1 MSFPWTR
8 ESRGALQSPGI
19 IKYRV
24 PLIRTFN
31 YFCDLCL
38 DLKIV
43 QSKFWIQK
51 IDTSHFLIKFK
62 NILEIIKLIYRFTEQ
77 IITMSKTPPK
87 SWSREE
93 LILAINLYC
102 KTPFGK
108 IHYHNPQIIELAEYL
123 GRTPGSVSYKLANF
137 ASIDPSL
144 ERKGASNYSK
154 LDKQTWEEFFNDWN
168 KMAFE
173 SEQIMIRIIGDSF
186 VIENE
191 PIFPEG
197 KTKESIV
204 KTRVNQSFFRQM
216 ILTSYDSKCCIT
228 GLPIKELLVASH
240 IIPWSQNSKTRIDPQ
255 NGLCL
260 NSLHDKAFD
269 QGYITINT
277 SNQVV
282 ISSILED
289 FDQDK
294 VKLITNY
301 KGVNIKLPHRFLPKQ
316 EYLNYHREN
325 IFRA

>member
-1 MSFPWTR
+1 
-8 ESRGALQSPGI
+8 
-19 IKYRV
+19 
-24 PLIRTFN
+24 
-31 YFCDLCL
+31 
-38 DLKIV
+38 
-43 QSKFWIQK
+43 
-51 IDTSHFLIKFK
+51 
-62 NILEIIKLIYRFTEQ
+62 
-77 IITMSKTPPK
+77 MSKTLRK
-87 SWSREE
+87 SWTREE

-108 IHYHNPQIIELAEYL
+108 IHYRNPQIIELAEYL

-144 ERKGASNYSK
+144 ERKGAANTSK
-154 LDKQTWEEFFNDWN
+154 LDKETWKEFFNNWE

-173 SEQIMIRIIGDSF
+173 SEQIMISIYGDS
-186 VIENE
+186 IDIINE
-191 PIFPEG
+191 QKFPEG

-240 IIPWSQNSKTRIDPQ
+240 IIPWSQNSKTRLDPQ

-277 SNQVV
+277 SYQVV
-282 ISSILED
+282 ISRELESY
-289 FDQDK
+289 DQDD
-294 VKLITNY
+294 VKLITYY
-301 KGVNIKLPHRFLPKQ
+301 KGANIKLPRRFLPKQ
-316 EYLNYHREN
+316 EYLNYHRNN

>member
-1 MSFPWTR
+1 
-8 ESRGALQSPGI
+8 
-19 IKYRV
+19 
-24 PLIRTFN
+24 
-31 YFCDLCL
+31 
-38 DLKIV
+38 
-43 QSKFWIQK
+43 
-51 IDTSHFLIKFK
+51 
-62 NILEIIKLIYRFTEQ
+62 
-77 IITMSKTPPK
+77 MSKALYK
-87 SWSREE
+87 SWTREE

-108 IHYHNPQIIELAEYL
+108 IHYRNPKIIELANVL
-123 GRTPGSVSYKLANF
+123 GRSHGSVSYKLANF

-154 LDKQTWEEFFNDWN
+154 LDKETWEEFFNDWD

-173 SEQIMIRIIGDSF
+173 SEQKLIKIYGESINL
-186 VIENE
+186 ENE
-191 PIFPEG
+191 QNIPEG

-289 FDQDK
+289 FDQDD
-294 VKLITNY
+294 VKLITDY
-301 KGVNIKLPHRFLPKQ
+301 KGENIKLPHRFLPKQ

>member
-1 MSFPWTR
+1 
-8 ESRGALQSPGI
+8 
-19 IKYRV
+19 
-24 PLIRTFN
+24 
-31 YFCDLCL
+31 
-38 DLKIV
+38 
-43 QSKFWIQK
+43 
-51 IDTSHFLIKFK
+51 
-62 NILEIIKLIYRFTEQ
+62 
-77 IITMSKTPPK
+77 MSKALYK
-87 SWSREE
+87 SWTREE

-108 IHYHNPQIIELAEYL
+108 IHYRNPKIIELANVL
-123 GRTPGSVSYKLANF
+123 GRSHGSVSYKLANF

-154 LDKQTWEEFFNDWN
+154 LDKETWEEFFNDWD

-173 SEQIMIRIIGDSF
+173 SEQKLIKIYGESINL
-186 VIENE
+186 ENE
-191 PIFPEG
+191 QNIPEG

-277 SNQVV
+277 SYQVV
-282 ISSILED
+282 ISSKLED

>member
-1 MSFPWTR
+1 
-8 ESRGALQSPGI
+8 
-19 IKYRV
+19 
-24 PLIRTFN
+24 
-31 YFCDLCL
+31 
-38 DLKIV
+38 
-43 QSKFWIQK
+43 
-51 IDTSHFLIKFK
+51 
-62 NILEIIKLIYRFTEQ
+62 
-77 IITMSKTPPK
+77 MSKALYK
-87 SWSREE
+87 SWTREE

-108 IHYHNPQIIELAEYL
+108 IHYRNPKIIELANVL
-123 GRTPGSVSYKLANF
+123 GRSHGSVSYKLANF

-154 LDKQTWEEFFNDWN
+154 LDKETWEEFFNDWD

-173 SEQIMIRIIGDSF
+173 SEQKLIKIYGESINL
-186 VIENE
+186 ENE
-191 PIFPEG
+191 QNIPEG

-277 SNQVV
+277 SYQVV
-282 ISSILED
+282 ISSKLED
-289 FDQDK
+289 FDQDD
-294 VKLITNY
+294 VKLITDY
-301 KGVNIKLPHRFLPKQ
+301 KGENIKLPHRFLPKQ

-325 IFRA
+325 IFRS

>member
-1 MSFPWTR
+1 
-8 ESRGALQSPGI
+8 
-19 IKYRV
+19 
-24 PLIRTFN
+24 
-31 YFCDLCL
+31 
-38 DLKIV
+38 
-43 QSKFWIQK
+43 
-51 IDTSHFLIKFK
+51 
-62 NILEIIKLIYRFTEQ
+62 
-77 IITMSKTPPK
+77 MSKALYK
-87 SWSREE
+87 SWTREE

-108 IHYHNPQIIELAEYL
+108 IHYRNPKIIELANVL
-123 GRTPGSVSYKLANF
+123 GRSHGSVSYKLANF

-154 LDKQTWEEFFNDWN
+154 LDKETWEEFFNDWD

-173 SEQIMIRIIGDSF
+173 SEQKLIKIYGESINL
-186 VIENE
+186 ENE
-191 PIFPEG
+191 QNIPEG

-240 IIPWSQNSKTRIDPQ
+240 IIPWSQNSKTRLDPQ

-277 SNQVV
+277 SYQVV
-282 ISSILED
+282 ISSKLED
-289 FDQDK
+289 FDQDD
-294 VKLITNY
+294 VKLITDY
-301 KGVNIKLPHRFLPKQ
+301 KGENIKLPHRFLPKQ

-325 IFRA
+325 IFRS

>member
-1 MSFPWTR
+1 
-8 ESRGALQSPGI
+8 
-19 IKYRV
+19 
-24 PLIRTFN
+24 
-31 YFCDLCL
+31 
-38 DLKIV
+38 
-43 QSKFWIQK
+43 
-51 IDTSHFLIKFK
+51 
-62 NILEIIKLIYRFTEQ
+62 
-77 IITMSKTPPK
+77 MSKALYK
-87 SWSREE
+87 SWTREE

-108 IHYHNPQIIELAEYL
+108 IHYRNPKIIELANVL
-123 GRTPGSVSYKLANF
+123 GRSHGSVSYKLANF

-154 LDKQTWEEFFNDWN
+154 LDKETWEEFFNDWD

-173 SEQIMIRIIGDSF
+173 SEQKLIKIYGESINL
-186 VIENE
+186 ENE
-191 PIFPEG
+191 QNIPEG

-240 IIPWSQNSKTRIDPQ
+240 IIPWSQNSKTRLDPQ

-277 SNQVV
+277 SYQVV
-282 ISSILED
+282 ISSKLED
-289 FDQDK
+289 FDQDD
-294 VKLITNY
+294 VKLITDY
-301 KGVNIKLPHRFLPKQ
+301 KGENIKLPHRFLPKQ

>member
-1 MSFPWTR
+1 
-8 ESRGALQSPGI
+8 
-19 IKYRV
+19 
-24 PLIRTFN
+24 
-31 YFCDLCL
+31 
-38 DLKIV
+38 
-43 QSKFWIQK
+43 
-51 IDTSHFLIKFK
+51 
-62 NILEIIKLIYRFTEQ
+62 
-77 IITMSKTPPK
+77 MSKALYK
-87 SWSREE
+87 SWTREE

-108 IHYHNPQIIELAEYL
+108 IHYRNPKIIELANVL
-123 GRTPGSVSYKLANF
+123 GRSHGSVSYKLANF

-154 LDKQTWEEFFNDWN
+154 LDKETWEEFFNDWD

-173 SEQIMIRIIGDSF
+173 SEQKLIKIYGESINL
-186 VIENE
+186 ENE
-191 PIFPEG
+191 QNIPEG

-240 IIPWSQNSKTRIDPQ
+240 IIPWSQNSKTRLDPQ

-277 SNQVV
+277 SYQVV
-282 ISSILED
+282 ISSKLED
-289 FDQDK
+289 FDQDD
-294 VKLITNY
+294 VKLITDY
-301 KGVNIKLPHRFLPKQ
+301 KGADQKAFKAKYKIKH
-316 EYLNYHREN
+316 
-325 IFRA
+325 

>member
-1 MSFPWTR
+1 
-8 ESRGALQSPGI
+8 
-19 IKYRV
+19 
-24 PLIRTFN
+24 
-31 YFCDLCL
+31 
-38 DLKIV
+38 
-43 QSKFWIQK
+43 
-51 IDTSHFLIKFK
+51 
-62 NILEIIKLIYRFTEQ
+62 
-77 IITMSKTPPK
+77 MSKALYK
-87 SWSREE
+87 SWTREE

-108 IHYHNPQIIELAEYL
+108 IHYRNPKIIELANVL
-123 GRTPGSVSYKLANF
+123 GRSHGSVSYKLANF

-154 LDKQTWEEFFNDWN
+154 LDKETWEEFFNDWD

-173 SEQIMIRIIGDSF
+173 SEQKLIKIYGESINL
-186 VIENE
+186 ENE
-191 PIFPEG
+191 QNIPEG

-240 IIPWSQNSKTRIDPQ
+240 IIPWSQNSKTRLDPQ

-277 SNQVV
+277 SYQVV
-282 ISSILED
+282 ISSKLD
-289 FDQDK
+289 NFDQDN
-294 VKLITNY
+294 VKLITDY
-301 KGVNIKLPHRFLPKQ
+301 KGVDIKLPHRFLPKQ

-325 IFRA
+325 IFRS

>member
-1 MSFPWTR
+1 
-8 ESRGALQSPGI
+8 
-19 IKYRV
+19 
-24 PLIRTFN
+24 
-31 YFCDLCL
+31 
-38 DLKIV
+38 
-43 QSKFWIQK
+43 
-51 IDTSHFLIKFK
+51 
-62 NILEIIKLIYRFTEQ
+62 
-77 IITMSKTPPK
+77 MSKALYK
-87 SWSREE
+87 SWTREE

-108 IHYHNPQIIELAEYL
+108 IHYRNPKIIELANVL
-123 GRTPGSVSYKLANF
+123 GRSHGSVSYKLANF

-154 LDKQTWEEFFNDWN
+154 LDKETWEEFFNDWD

-173 SEQIMIRIIGDSF
+173 SEQKLIKIYGESINL
-186 VIENE
+186 ENE
-191 PIFPEG
+191 QNIPEG

-277 SNQVV
+277 SYQVV
-282 ISSILED
+282 ISRKLEN
-289 FDQDK
+289 FDQDN
-294 VKLITNY
+294 VKLITDY
-301 KGVNIKLPHRFLPKQ
+301 KGVDIKLPHRFLPKQ

-325 IFRA
+325 IFRS

>member
-1 MSFPWTR
+1 
-8 ESRGALQSPGI
+8 
-19 IKYRV
+19 
-24 PLIRTFN
+24 
-31 YFCDLCL
+31 
-38 DLKIV
+38 
-43 QSKFWIQK
+43 
-51 IDTSHFLIKFK
+51 
-62 NILEIIKLIYRFTEQ
+62 
-77 IITMSKTPPK
+77 MSKALYK
-87 SWSREE
+87 SWTREE

-108 IHYHNPQIIELAEYL
+108 IHYRNPKIIELANVL
-123 GRTPGSVSYKLANF
+123 GRSHGSVSYKLANF

-154 LDKQTWEEFFNDWN
+154 LDKETWEEFFNDWD

-173 SEQIMIRIIGDSF
+173 SEQKLIKIYGESINL
-186 VIENE
+186 ENE
-191 PIFPEG
+191 QNIPEG

-277 SNQVV
+277 SYQVV
-282 ISSILED
+282 ISSKLED

-325 IFRA
+325 IFRS

>member
-1 MSFPWTR
+1 
-8 ESRGALQSPGI
+8 
-19 IKYRV
+19 
-24 PLIRTFN
+24 
-31 YFCDLCL
+31 
-38 DLKIV
+38 
-43 QSKFWIQK
+43 
-51 IDTSHFLIKFK
+51 
-62 NILEIIKLIYRFTEQ
+62 
-77 IITMSKTPPK
+77 MSKALYK
-87 SWSREE
+87 SWTREE

-108 IHYHNPQIIELAEYL
+108 IHYRNPKIIELANVL
-123 GRTPGSVSYKLANF
+123 GRSHGSVSYKLANF

-154 LDKQTWEEFFNDWN
+154 LDKETWEEFFNDWD

-173 SEQIMIRIIGDSF
+173 SEQKLIKIYGESINL
-186 VIENE
+186 ENE
-191 PIFPEG
+191 QNIPEG

-240 IIPWSQNSKTRIDPQ
+240 IIPWSQNSKTRLDPQ

-277 SNQVV
+277 SYQVV
-282 ISSILED
+282 ISSKLED

-325 IFRA
+325 IFRS

>member
-1 MSFPWTR
+1 
-8 ESRGALQSPGI
+8 
-19 IKYRV
+19 
-24 PLIRTFN
+24 
-31 YFCDLCL
+31 
-38 DLKIV
+38 
-43 QSKFWIQK
+43 
-51 IDTSHFLIKFK
+51 
-62 NILEIIKLIYRFTEQ
+62 
-77 IITMSKTPPK
+77 MSKALYK
-87 SWSREE
+87 SWTREE

-108 IHYHNPQIIELAEYL
+108 IHYRNPKIIELANVL
-123 GRTPGSVSYKLANF
+123 GRSHGSVSYKLANF

-154 LDKQTWEEFFNDWN
+154 LDKETWEEFFNDWD

-173 SEQIMIRIIGDSF
+173 SEQKLIKIYGESINL
-186 VIENE
+186 ENE
-191 PIFPEG
+191 QNIPEG

-277 SNQVV
+277 SYQVV
-282 ISSILED
+282 ISSKLED
-289 FDQDK
+289 FDQDD
-294 VKLITNY
+294 VKLITDY
-301 KGVNIKLPHRFLPKQ
+301 KGENIKLPHRFLPKQ

>member
-1 MSFPWTR
+1 
-8 ESRGALQSPGI
+8 
-19 IKYRV
+19 
-24 PLIRTFN
+24 
-31 YFCDLCL
+31 
-38 DLKIV
+38 
-43 QSKFWIQK
+43 
-51 IDTSHFLIKFK
+51 
-62 NILEIIKLIYRFTEQ
+62 
-77 IITMSKTPPK
+77 MSKALYK
-87 SWSREE
+87 SWTREE

-108 IHYHNPQIIELAEYL
+108 IHYRNPKIIELANVL
-123 GRTPGSVSYKLANF
+123 GRSHGSVSYKLANF

-154 LDKQTWEEFFNDWN
+154 LDKQTWEEFFNDWD

-173 SEQIMIRIIGDSF
+173 SEQKLIKIYGESINL
-186 VIENE
+186 ENE
-191 PIFPEG
+191 QNIPEG

-277 SNQVV
+277 SYQVV
-282 ISSILED
+282 ISSKLED
-289 FDQDK
+289 FDQDD
-294 VKLITNY
+294 VKLITDY
-301 KGVNIKLPHRFLPKQ
+301 KGENIKLPHRFLPKQ